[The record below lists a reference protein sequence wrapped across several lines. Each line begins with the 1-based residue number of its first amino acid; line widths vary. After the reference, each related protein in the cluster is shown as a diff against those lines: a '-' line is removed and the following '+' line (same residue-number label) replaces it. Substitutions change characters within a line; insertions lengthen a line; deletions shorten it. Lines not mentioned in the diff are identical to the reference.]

1 MYEDLD
7 SGSGDPVSGSEDPNP
22 VSRNRVLVLR
32 MRVLHSHSMDPE
44 FWF

>member
-22 VSRNRVLVLR
+22 GLLILIPVLS
-32 MRVLHSHSMDPE
+32 MRILDSLSVDSE
-44 FWF
+44 F